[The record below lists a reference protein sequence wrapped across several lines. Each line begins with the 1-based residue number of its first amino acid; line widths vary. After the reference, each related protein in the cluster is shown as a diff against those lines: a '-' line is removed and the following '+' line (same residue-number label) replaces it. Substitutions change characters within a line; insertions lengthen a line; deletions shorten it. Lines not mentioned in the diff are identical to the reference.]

1 METDL
6 EKVEVKKKELQDK
19 RKELLKDIELEEARK
34 KAEQNEKVMEI
45 ICRRVDACLEKD
57 LFCQSFIHS
66 DGAAERIG
74 TCVADTEQVK
84 SSLKF
89 SFFSFT
95 AVKSVKWDICQAT

>member
-45 ICRRVDACLEKD
+45 ITENFGEVTDENFE
-57 LFCQSFIHS
+57 LFRQFMQRHPS
-66 DGAAERIG
+66 GM
-74 TCVADTEQVK
+74 TQN
-84 SSLKF
+84 
-89 SFFSFT
+89 
-95 AVKSVKWDICQAT
+95 